1 MTTHTASGPGN
12 GQVLETVQSINA
24 GKAGKADGARRLR
37 SVLFALAGVA
47 GALLPLSGSG
57 CGGGEEPGGATG
69 FAEIRPLLQTSCALS
84 SSCHA
89 QSSAGSGNLSLSS
102 ADAYCALVGATKG
115 ATSLQSAKATL
126 PKRVTPGS
134 KDQSFLYKKLTVKS
148 SESATYGSIM
158 PLGQPLDQASID
170 KFARWI
176 DGGALDDNMK
186 TPAQAGCN

>member
-1 MTTHTASGPGN
+1 MTTHTASGPGD
-12 GQVLETVQSINA
+12 GLVLETVNSGNSTET
-24 GKAGKADGARRLR
+24 GARRLR

-47 GALLPLSGSG
+47 GALLPLAG
-57 CGGGEEPGGATG
+57 CGGGTDEPGAAMG

-89 QSSAGSGNLSLSS
+89 QASAGSGNLSLSS
-102 ADAYCALVGATKG
+102 ADAYCSLVGATKG
-115 ATSLQSAKATL
+115 ATALQSAKATL
-126 PKRVTPGS
+126 PKRVTPGN

-148 SESATYGSIM
+148 SESGTYGSIM